1 MKGTIRID
9 VAPGELID
17 KITIL
22 EIKAARVRDPQKLA
36 NIRRELEALA
46 GARDASI
53 RSSDE
58 IARLTSELRKTNEAL
73 WDIEDDIRRCEQR
86 QEFATEFIKL
96 ARAVYTT
103 NDLRADLKRQIN
115 LALQSDLIEE
125 KSYCVD
131 E

>member
-53 RSSDE
+53 RSSDD

-86 QEFATEFIKL
+86 QEFGAEFIKL

-103 NDLRADLKRQIN
+103 NDQRADLKRQIN

-125 KSYCVD
+125 KSYCAD